1 MTGAGVLGFGSVTK
15 TMLNTGETATENVLE
30 WDVNKWIPKKTK
42 SINVIGGM
50 TSSVETIYEVE
61 NIGKTYFSYEKLST
75 VTDMY
80 NEKVKTYNTYD
91 KKKGVLISQR
101 VTNIDKDMYK
111 QVDYSDYIEKSG
123 VWLPGVITIG
133 QKHEHDANEF
143 STATKYQYDNK
154 GNIISTTV
162 HSGTDLAITT
172 NCTYDEYGNC
182 VSSYST
188 GKSVKKIT
196 KFREYDSTGRF
207 VIKNWQDPEATVM
220 TYTYD
225 LWGNVLTEKDCTDSD
240 NILTTSHTYDN
251 WGRRTSTT
259 LPDERKVKYTTGWG
273 DSYKKHHFSFV
284 EESGRPWE
292 LTWYDKAGNETLY
305 TTFGPQNVLI
315 QKTTEYYNNGKLWKI
330 SEQIGKLKSWKSYV
344 YDDLGRVIT
353 ETSSLGKEVK
363 YKYENRKVT
372 TTTNGREFTK
382 TTDHWGNV
390 LSSTDPSEANVSYVY
405 GSNGLPSSITT
416 DGSTVKISYDCAG
429 NKISVSDPDG
439 GITKYEYSA
448 DGLLLN
454 QTDAKGVK
462 TINQYDELGRLSIV
476 KIGDQTI
483 KNYYGTSGTEKL
495 RLIRKQSGLN
505 YIRYTYDKYGR
516 VKTETRYIANGGTY
530 STNYSYNSNNQ
541 LSSVIYPGISLVKY
555 SYDDYGFKNAV
566 GFNGKEIY
574 RLLSYDGLTTKTS
587 FADSIV
593 FTRTVDS
600 NGLERGRQLHYAAK
614 ELDHYL
620 VEFDSLTLN
629 LKSRE
634 RMGNVKENFLY
645 DNLDRLTGVRMGTR
659 EIMNISYA
667 RNGNILSKT
676 GLGNYN
682 YNNSY
687 KPHAVSTVENSGEI
701 LPSGELLTSFNC
713 FGLIEKIEDTE
724 SNRSMQFLYGPDMQ
738 RWMSAYFENG
748 KSMRA
753 IQYANNLEIIQEN
766 VGEKRIYYLDENVI
780 LIKQN
785 NNQEL
790 LFLFKDHLGSILSGF
805 NINGIK
811 KFDATYDAWGKQ
823 TIKTNPFGLRRGYT
837 GHEMINEF
845 GIINMNG
852 RLYDPALGRFFSPD
866 PYIQFPD
873 YSQSYNRYS
882 YCLNNPLKYTDP
894 SGQFLEGFALVA
906 AMSIFKVGSSML
918 RAHATGGN
926 ILKAGLASLLT
937 SPLCSY
943 GIGKLYGGCGSVGKE
958 LLRAGTHGMAS
969 GLASVMDGGNF
980 GSFASGFIS
989 GGAAASFL
997 SGKMKGLTP
1006 DDPTDTNKTNVLFKA
1021 ALIGGGA
1028 ALMTGGNF
1036 LRGAMIGYNIAAFN
1050 YLEGETVVPENEFS
1064 DTMDIARFA
1073 YYSGHVCAE
1082 LQDVNIYTK
1091 VPTWLLN
1098 FNDFMV
1104 KYINFESNINTVYN
1118 GVGNSL
1124 NKEGY
1129 NSTIGSNGKFY
1140 WKIKGEKGFYG
1151 NQYVTAQRLTT
1162 IGEQIAFQTGK
1173 TGNYIAAAQIGY
1185 GAVQDYLDYKYYGYT
1200 DGYHA
1205 VHAAGSFAGA
1215 VAGMKAGFAL
1225 GSALCAP
1232 IGGVGAIPGGIICS
1246 AVLGIAGAF
1255 CGGEIGGEIVDW
1267 IYGKY

>member
-61 NIGKTYFSYEKLST
+61 NIGKTYFSYETLST

-80 NEKVKTYNTYD
+80 NEKVKTSNTYD

-123 VWLPGVITIG
+123 VWLPGVITIS

-284 EESGRPWE
+284 EESGRPWK

-305 TTFGPQNVLI
+305 TTFGPKNVLI
-315 QKTTEYYNNGKLWKI
+315 QKTTEYYTNGKIWKI

-344 YDDLGRVIT
+344 YDDLGRVLT
-353 ETSSLGKEVK
+353 ENSSLGKEVK

-372 TTTNGREFTK
+372 STTNGRKYTK
-382 TTDHWGNV
+382 TTDPWGNV
-390 LSSTDPSEANVSYVY
+390 LSSTDPSEANISYVY

-439 GITKYEYSA
+439 GITKYEYAA

-454 QTDAKGVK
+454 QTDARGVK
-462 TINQYDELGRLSIV
+462 TVNQYDELGRLSSV

-483 KNYYGTSGTEKL
+483 RNYYGTSGTQKL

-505 YIRYTYDKYGR
+505 YIKYAYDKYGR

-541 LSSVIYPGISLVKY
+541 LSSVIYPGLSPVKY

-566 GFNGKEIY
+566 GFNGKEVY
-574 RLLSYDGLTTKTS
+574 RLLSYDGFTTKTS
-587 FADSIV
+587 FADSII

-600 NGLERGRQLHYAAK
+600 NGLERSRELHYVTK
-614 ELDHYL
+614 ELDHHL
-620 VEFDSLTLN
+620 VEFDSVTLN

-634 RMGNVKENFLY
+634 RMGYYKENFLY
-645 DNLDRLTGVRMGTR
+645 DNLDRLIGVRMGTR

-676 GLGNYN
+676 GLGKYS
-682 YNNSY
+682 YNNSN
-687 KPHAVSTVENSGEI
+687 KPHAVSSVENSGEI
-701 LPSGELLTSFNC
+701 LPSSELLTSFNS
-713 FGLIEKIEDTE
+713 FGLIEKIEDNE
-724 SNRSMQFLYGPDMQ
+724 NNRSMQFLYGPDMQ
-738 RWMSAYFENG
+738 RWTSAYFENG
-748 KSMRA
+748 KSVRS
-753 IQYANNLEIIQEN
+753 IQYANNLEILQESG
-766 VGEKRIYYLDENVI
+766 VEKRIYYLDENVI

-785 NNQEL
+785 YNQEL

-823 TIKTNPFGLRRGYT
+823 TIKTNSFGLRRGYT

-852 RLYDPALGRFFSPD
+852 RLYDPVLGRFFSPD

-943 GIGKLYGGCGSVGKE
+943 GIGKLYGECGSVGKE

-989 GGAAASFL
+989 GGAAASFM
-997 SGKMKGLTP
+997 SGKMKGLAP
-1006 DDPTDTNKTNVLFKA
+1006 DDCTGQNKTNILFKA

-1036 LRGAMIGYNIAAFN
+1036 LKGAMIGYNIAAFN
-1050 YLEGETVVPENEFS
+1050 YLEGETVVPQNQYS
-1064 DTMDIARFA
+1064 SNMDIARFA

-1082 LQDVNIYTK
+1082 LQDVIVEAR

-1098 FNDFMV
+1098 FND
-1104 KYINFESNINTVYN
+1104 YISGRLNFESYTNTSISS
-1118 GVGNSL
+1118 VGNSL
-1124 NKEGY
+1124 KNEGY
-1129 NSTIGSNGKFY
+1129 NSTLGSNGKIY
-1140 WKIKGEKGFYG
+1140 WKTKGERGFYG
-1151 NQYVTAQRLTT
+1151 NQHVTAQRLST
-1162 IGEQIAFQTGK
+1162 IGNQIITK
-1173 TGNYIAAAQIGY
+1173 TNAAGWCIAGVQVGLGY
-1185 GAVQDYLDYKYYGYT
+1185 VQDKVDEIYYGHT
-1200 DGYHA
+1200 DYYNT
-1205 VHAAGSFAGA
+1205 VRTSVSFATA
-1215 VAGMKAGFAL
+1215 YAGMEAGLYL
-1225 GSALCAP
+1225 GASWGSLF
-1232 IGGVGAIPGGIICS
+1232 GGVGAIPGGIIGA
-1246 AVLGIAGAF
+1246 AVGGFVGA
-1255 CGGEIGGEIVDW
+1255 CLGGEAGGQVVDW
-1267 IYGKY
+1267 IYEK